1 MSRWE
6 FMRQLEELLS
16 DISPA
21 EREEALQYYNDYFND
36 AGKENEQEVIAALG
50 TPEQVAAIVKDGLSE
65 NAQGAFTDNGFVNG
79 SVVQNEV
86 IAHGA
91 ATGDGSATEAGAAG
105 TNAGANAGTNAN
117 GASGQYAGTSTRTET
132 KEKEKLPTWAI
143 VLLVIGAIVLSPVL
157 IGLATSALGAIFSAF
172 VAVIGIAIGF
182 VVVTIALFVAALVLV
197 GIGIG
202 NLFQNPLLALGL
214 VGVGFVLAAIAIL
227 FMVLA
232 VLLFSKG
239 VPALVRGVKWLWHK
253 LTDKKEENGHE

>member
-21 EREEALQYYNDYFND
+21 EREEALQYYNDYLND
-36 AGKENEQEVIAALG
+36 AGKENEQDVIAALG
-50 TPEQVAAIVKDGLSE
+50 TPEQVAAIVKDGLAE

-86 IAHGA
+86 INRDNITSG
-91 ATGDGSATEAGAAG
+91 
-105 TNAGANAGTNAN
+105 
-117 GASGQYAGTSTRTET
+117 GQYAGSTTQTET

-143 VLLVIGAIVLSPVL
+143 VLLVIGGIILSPVI

-172 VAVIGIAIGF
+172 AAVIGIAFAF
-182 VVVTIALFVAALVLV
+182 VVVTIALFVAAFVLV

-202 NLFQNPLLALGL
+202 NMFNNPLLALGL
-214 VGVGFVLAAIAIL
+214 IGVGFVLAAISIL

-232 VLLFSKG
+232 YLLFSKG
-239 VPALVRGVKWLWHK
+239 VPALVKGVKWLWHK
-253 LTDKKEENGHE
+253 LTDKKEGNGNE

>member
-50 TPEQVAAIVKDGLSE
+50 TPEQVAAIVKDGLAE
-65 NAQGAFTDNGFVNG
+65 NSQGAFTDNGFVSG

-86 IAHGA
+86 ITHGA
-91 ATGDGSATEAGAAG
+91 TAEGSATGTG
-105 TNAGANAGTNAN
+105 TNSTAGANAGA
-117 GASGQYAGTSTRTET
+117 GGQYAGTSAQTGT

-143 VLLVIGAIVLSPVL
+143 VLLVIGGIILSPVL

-172 VAVIGIAIGF
+172 VAVIGIAFGF
-182 VVVTIALFVAALVLV
+182 VVVTIALFIAALVLV

-202 NLFQNPLLALGL
+202 NLFIKPLLAIGL
-214 VGVGFVLAAIAIL
+214 IGVGFVLAAIAIL

-239 VPALVRGVKWLWHK
+239 VPALVKGVKWLWHK
-253 LTDKKEENGHE
+253 ITDKKEENGHE